1 MHMLWYLDIFVQKLS
16 FIDIVIFCYSIS
28 SRLVRQAI
36 PITSTQEDLDVK
48 CLQILR
54 ALIHNEERRLP
65 EDWESRT
72 AEKKIKK
79 YKNF

>member
-1 MHMLWYLDIFVQKLS
+1 M
-16 FIDIVIFCYSIS
+16 
-28 SRLVRQAI
+28 RQAV
-36 PITSTQEDLDVK
+36 PITTTQEELDVK

-65 EDWESRT
+65 DDWESRT

-79 YKNF
+79 